1 MTVASVS
8 PPARLLID
16 GQSISPS
23 PVGGST
29 QSLTVRLHVS
39 ACGGRAV
46 TGALVYGAAVPFQQF
61 SVVEQ
66 ATGADGWAT
75 LTMNRQS
82 GFPASRRQQLLV
94 IFARA
99 RKPGESLLAG
109 ISTRR
114 LLSFPVNLSR

>member
-1 MTVASVS
+1 VASVA

-29 QSLTVRLHVS
+29 RSVTVRFHVS

-46 TGALVYGAAVPFQQF
+46 QGALVYGAAVPFQQF
-61 SVVEQ
+61 SEAEQ
-66 ATGADGWAT
+66 PTGADGWAT
-75 LTMNRQS
+75 LTLNRL
-82 GFPASRRQQLLV
+82 GAFPASSKQQLLV
-94 IFARA
+94 VFARA
-99 RKPGESLLAG
+99 RKPGESLLGG

-114 LLSFPVNLSR
+114 LVSFPVNLNR